1 MKPFPSKVFIRF
13 LSCMF
18 MQGRN
23 IVLLLLDTVR
33 ASALAEHG
41 MPTIKRMAKRG
52 TYYSAAVA
60 PGTWT
65 APSHASLF
73 TNTRVTEIPGVS
85 KDFFGKEEIDP
96 WMVKNRFLNGSEPTI
111 ASRLSGIGYQTT
123 LLSNN
128 PFLTSL
134 TNLGSGFEN
143 IYDVW
148 KESNIKY
155 NKGLAERLSVIINSG
170 SSARQKMYMASYL
183 CTRMLPSNAL
193 DLLYMELRNRLN
205 EGVSKAEGRN
215 RLDKGASNANRA
227 LKDYLEHKYNY
238 GPQFIFMNYIEAHEN
253 YPAKVAQ
260 DKWLYMSG
268 ILEMNETVTKQL
280 YKGYLKRIRYLDR
293 KISEAISIMKHRGV
307 LDNATL
313 IITSDHGQ
321 MFGEHGM
328 LYHSLQPYEG
338 ISRVPLISVNFT
350 NGKIDSEPE
359 RFDGPAPMNR
369 LHGAMFDIASW
380 KNEFLNGQL
389 KGSRYTVSEHTGISE
404 GWDEAL
410 LRMLKPRSKSAARI
424 YEAKRINNMHVT
436 AVYHKNMKLMHYFGA
451 RADLMYDLANDPAE
465 SYNVINKHRAL
476 AKEMASQARPTQP
489 SWTGPT

>member
-1 MKPFPSKVFIRF
+1 
-13 LSCMF
+13 

-23 IVLLLLDTVR
+23 IVVLLLDTVR
-33 ASALAEHG
+33 ASALAESG
-41 MPTIKRMAKRG
+41 MPTIRRMARRG

-73 TNTRVTEIPGVS
+73 TNTRVTDIPGVS

-96 WMVKNRFLNGSEPTI
+96 WMVKTKFLNGGEATI
-111 ASRLSGIGYQTT
+111 ASRLSGMGYQTT

-148 KESNIKY
+148 KESNVKY
-155 NKGLAERLSVIINSG
+155 NKGLAERLSVIINGG
-170 SSARQKMYMASYL
+170 SSARRKMYAASYL
-183 CTRMLPSNAL
+183 CTRMLPSGAL
-193 DLLYMELRNRLN
+193 DRLYIELRNRLN

-215 RLDKGASNANRA
+215 RLDKGASNANRT
-227 LKDYLEHKYNY
+227 LKDYIERKYNY

-268 ILEMNETVTKQL
+268 ILEMNEAVTKQL

-293 KISEAISIMKHRGV
+293 KISEAISIMKSRGV

-338 ISRVPLISVNFT
+338 IARVPLISVNFT
-350 NGKIDSEPE
+350 NGKVDSEPE
-359 RFDGPAPMNR
+359 RFDGPVPINR
-369 LHGAMFDIASW
+369 LHRAILDIASG
-380 KNEFLNGQL
+380 KKEFLNGQM
-389 KGSRYTVSEHTGISE
+389 KGARYTVSEHTGISE

-410 LRMLKPRSKSAARI
+410 LRMLKPRSRSAARI
-424 YEAKRINNMHVT
+424 YEAKRRNNTRVT
-436 AVYHKNMKLMHYFGA
+436 AVYYKKMKLMHYFGA
-451 RADLMYDLANDPAE
+451 RADSMYDLANDPME
-465 SYNVINKHRAL
+465 EHDVINENRTL
-476 AKEMASQARPTQP
+476 AKAMAAQAK
-489 SWTGPT
+489 

>member
-1 MKPFPSKVFIRF
+1 MKPFLNKIFILF
-13 LSCMF
+13 LSCIF
-18 MQGRN
+18 MHGRN

-41 MPTIKRMAKRG
+41 MPTIKRMARRG

-73 TNTRVTEIPGVS
+73 TDMRVTDIPGVS

-96 WMVKNRFLNGSEPTI
+96 WMVKNRFLNGTEPTI
-111 ASRLSGIGYQTT
+111 ASRLSGMGYQTT

-134 TNLGSGFEN
+134 TNLGAGFEN

-148 KESNIKY
+148 KESNVKY
-155 NKGLAERLSVIINSG
+155 NKGLAERLSVIING
-170 SSARQKMYMASYL
+170 GQSARRKMYTASYL
-183 CTRMLPSNAL
+183 CTRMLPSSAL
-193 DLLYMELRNRLN
+193 DWLYMELRNRLN
-205 EGVSKAEGRN
+205 EGVSRAEGRN
-215 RLDKGASNANRA
+215 RLDKGASNANQA
-227 LKDYLEHKYNY
+227 LKDYLEHRYNY

-253 YPAKVAQ
+253 YPANVAQ

-268 ILEMNETVTKQL
+268 ILEMNKTVTNQL

-293 KISEAISIMKHRGV
+293 KISEAISIMKRRGV
-307 LDNATL
+307 LDDATL

-328 LYHSLQPYEG
+328 LYHSLQPYES
-338 ISRVPLISVNFT
+338 IARVPLISVNFT

-369 LHGAMFDIASW
+369 LHGAILDIASG

-424 YEAKRINNMHVT
+424 YDAKRRNNMRVT
-436 AVYHKNMKLMHYFGA
+436 AIYSKNMKLMHYFGA
-451 RADLMYDLANDPAE
+451 RTDAMYDIASDPAE
-465 SYNVINKHRAL
+465 EHNLINQNRAL
-476 AKEMASQARPTQP
+476 AKVMAAQAK
-489 SWTGPT
+489 